1 MEESFNNKSSE
12 IAQPK
17 IRERRIG
24 WRDLLIIILAGVF
37 GLLGGLTAQIW
48 LPIESLEEGFPSLV
62 IERQPEVIHEETIHY
77 VPQTTHEERIIQ
89 AANQAL
95 PGVVSIIVT
104 REVEVEID
112 PFFPEWSWFYQPS
125 WPSVQQEV
133 SQGTGFFISSDG
145 LILTNKHVALEE
157 ATDYQ
162 VVTIDNQSYSAEVL
176 ARDPVHDL
184 ALMKVVG
191 EDFPVLDLGDS
202 DQLVPGQTV
211 LAIGNAL
218 GQFEGTVST
227 GVISGLSRVVS
238 AYGFGYSDILTDL
251 IQTDAA
257 INRGNSGGPLL
268 DLNGQVVGV
277 NVAMAEEAQNVGFAI
292 PINQARRAI
301 KSFQETGR
309 IIYPFL
315 GINYLMVN
323 AEVQEKYQL
332 DYDYGALIVSDSQ
345 SGTDVV
351 PGSAAEKIGLKL
363 GDVILEFNDQRVTA
377 DQMLSHLIQ
386 ECEPGD
392 LVRLKVWR
400 QGQIL
405 NLSGHLGERE
415 D

>member
-1 MEESFNNKSSE
+1 MEESLNNQSSE
-12 IAQPK
+12 IVKSK
-17 IRERRIG
+17 IGGRRIG
-24 WRDLLIIILAGVF
+24 WRDLLVIILAGIF
-37 GLLGGLTAQIW
+37 GFLGGLTAQIW
-48 LPIESLEEGFPSLV
+48 MPIENLEEGWPPLV
-62 IERQPEVIHEETIHY
+62 VERQPEVVYKETVHY

-104 REVEVEID
+104 REVEVA
-112 PFFPEWSWFYQPS
+112 PLFPDWSWFYQPS

-145 LILTNKHVALEE
+145 LILTNKHVALAE
-157 ATDYQ
+157 AADYR
-162 VVTIDNQSYSAEVL
+162 VVTIDNQSYPAEVL
-176 ARDPVHDL
+176 ARDPIHDL
-184 ALMKVVG
+184 ALMKVTG
-191 EDFPVLDLGDS
+191 EDFPVLELGDS

-227 GVISGLSRVVS
+227 GIISGLSRVVS

-301 KSFQETGR
+301 ESFQETGR

-315 GINYLMVN
+315 GVSYLIVD
-323 AEVQEKYQL
+323 AEVQEEYQL
-332 DYDYGALIVSDSQ
+332 DYDYGALIIADSQ
-345 SGTDVV
+345 SGMDVI
-351 PGSAAEKIGLKL
+351 PGSAAEKIGLKS
-363 GDVILEFNDQRVTA
+363 GDVILEFNGQRVTA
-377 DQMLSHLIQ
+377 DQMLNHLIQ

-392 LVRLKVWR
+392 PVELKVWR

-415 D
+415 G